1 MNSRPTGYKV
11 PLRMTAPAVRARKI
25 TRKTSVQSAESE
37 QRLVMVT
44 AYDAPSARIA
54 HRSGVD
60 MILVGDSLAMVVLGY
75 DDTLQVTVAD
85 IAYHTAAV
93 ARGLVASEAAGCDHR
108 RPLVVGDLPWM
119 GYHTDIHEAVRNAAT
134 LIKAGA
140 GCVKLEG
147 GAKRLPVIRAILDA
161 EIPVMGHIGL
171 TPQSVNAMGG
181 FKVQGKGIDE
191 ARELIDDAVALA
203 EAGVFAIVLEG
214 VPDVV
219 AKVISETVSVPI
231 IGIGAGVHCDGQVLV
246 WHDLLGMEDRMAPK
260 FVRRFGNVGVEAQAA
275 VERYVAAVR
284 DESFPSQA
292 ESYSASQD
300 LTEAL
305 LSGTSSAG
313 IEAAGR
319 VISMDAEEFLAGL
332 YS

>member
-1 MNSRPTGYKV
+1 VSARPNVQKV
-11 PLRMTAPAVRARKI
+11 PPRITAPAVEARK
-25 TRKTSVQSAESE
+25 TVWRGNSQSDSAVD
-37 QRLVMVT
+37 RLAMVT

-54 HRSGVD
+54 HRAGVD

-75 DDTLQVTVAD
+75 EDTMQVTVAD

-93 ARGLVASEAAGCDHR
+93 QRGLVASEAAGCQHR
-108 RPLVVGDLPWM
+108 RPLIVGDLPWM
-119 GYHTDIHEAVRNAAT
+119 GYHTDVHEAVRNAAT

-147 GAKRLPVIRAILDA
+147 GIKRLPVIRAILDA

-191 ARELIDDAVALA
+191 ARALIDDAVALA
-203 EAGVFAIVLEG
+203 DAGVFAIVLEG
-214 VPDVV
+214 VPAAV

-231 IGIGAGVHCDGQVLV
+231 IGIGAGVDCDGQVLV
-246 WHDLLGMEDRMAPK
+246 WHDLLGMEDRLAPK
-260 FVRRFGNVGVEAQAA
+260 FVRRFGDVGIEAQSA

-284 DESFPSQA
+284 DASFPSVS
-292 ESYSASQD
+292 ESYAASQE
-300 LTEAL
+300 LTDAL
-305 LSGTSSAG
+305 LSGTSKAG

-319 VISMDAEEFLAGL
+319 VLTLDAEEFLAGL